1 MLINNGVVPGFIN
14 HEGEV
19 VEDIEGHH
27 SAIINHRRNT
37 RQRHL
42 SSGQVGPAASHES
55 REAFKK
61 DFKNNGIFIFKFIF
75 GHFQSLKIYGKFY
88 FLIQQALDGKFK

>member
-42 SSGQVGPAASHES
+42 SSGQVGLAASQGKLS
-55 REAFKK
+55 KK
-61 DFKNNGIFIFKFIF
+61 FFKNNGI
-75 GHFQSLKIYGKFY
+75 
-88 FLIQQALDGKFK
+88 LIL